1 MCWQDDRAPDMD
13 ETAKALVNSK
23 ILESADKV
31 GPRLTK
37 NTPGGRCGSR
47 PVTTDEHP
55 YHGRFTCSLD
65 ILMCV
70 ACFGWILVQDVRLYA
85 ATCLADILRIYAP
98 DAPYSSPVLLV
109 SQPDRHPCRRKGG
122 GVQDSAVKRHLVTS
136 GILAGPLFS
145 LLYMRTWSK
154 HAC

>member
-31 GPRLTK
+31 GPRPTK

-55 YHGRFTCSLD
+55 YHDRPICSLD

-109 SQPDRHPCRRKGG
+109 SRQTPRQAEGEG
-122 GVQDSAVKRHLVTS
+122 QDSAVKRHLVTS
-136 GILAGPLFS
+136 GILAGPL
-145 LLYMRTWSK
+145 
-154 HAC
+154 